1 MWKLLRNL
9 KVRDALLFILE
20 IGIVYACCYLE
31 LKIPDYM
38 QNLTA
43 TIQSGVN
50 DIGEVW
56 IAGGKMLLCA
66 LGGTIGTIVSGYI
79 SAYISSN
86 LSYNIREK
94 LFNHI
99 VDLDTTTIKDFSTA
113 SLITRTTNDITQI
126 QMTVSMGLTM
136 IIKAPILAVMGI
148 LKIIDKSWQ
157 LSLITAIAVVIIV
170 ALILTV
176 MLMVFPKFRIVQKLT
191 DDINRIGRETL
202 AGNKVIRA
210 FNAEKYQEDK
220 FENANGQLVDT
231 QLYNRTRLSVMM
243 PTMSLVMSLLSL
255 AIYWIGSSLI
265 NQAALV
271 EKGELFGN
279 VVVFSSYAMYIIQAF
294 MFLCMIFMMFPR
306 AQVSAR
312 RINEVLNSPI
322 KIEEGDVGIGSH
334 LSGEIEFRNV
344 SFHYKDGENVLE
356 NISFSAKKG
365 ETVAFIG
372 TTGAGKSTLVG
383 LAARLYDATEGEVR
397 IDGIDIRDYSFR
409 SLYGKIGYIPQ
420 KAVLF
425 SDTVRNNIVFGE
437 KDPPIREEDV
447 WEAIDIAQA
456 KDFVDRLPNCL
467 EGEIAEGGN
476 NLSGGQKQRLS
487 IARAVSRKPE
497 ILIFDDSF
505 SALDYKTDKE
515 LRRRISSDLKDTTCL
530 IVAQRIGTIRNADR
544 IVVLDEGKIVGSGTH
559 EELLE
564 NCAVYREI
572 AVSQMSEEELTKGG
586 N

>member
-43 TIQSGVN
+43 IIQSGVN

-312 RINEVLNSPI
+312 RINGVLNSPI
-322 KIEEGDVGIGSH
+322 KIEEGDVGTGSH

-409 SLYGKIGYIPQ
+409 SLYSKIGYIPQ

>member
-1 MWKLLRNL
+1 MLKLLKNL
-9 KVRDALLFILE
+9 KVKDVLLFILE
-20 IGIVYACCYLE
+20 IGIVYVCCYLE

-38 QNLTA
+38 SNITA
-43 TIQSGVN
+43 IIQSGVN
-50 DIGEVW
+50 EIKEVW

-66 LGGTIGTIVSGYI
+66 LGGTVGTIVSGYI

-157 LSLITAIAVVIIV
+157 LSLLTAIAVVLIV
-170 ALILTV
+170 AMILTI

-210 FNAEKYQEDK
+210 FNAEHYQEDK
-220 FENANGQLVDT
+220 FEETNDRLVNT
-231 QLYNRTRLSVMM
+231 QLYNRTRLAVMM
-243 PTMSLVMSLLSL
+243 PVMSLVMSLLSL
-255 AIYWIGSSLI
+255 AIYWIGADLV
-265 NQAALV
+265 NQSALA

-279 VVVFSSYAMYIIQAF
+279 IVVFSSYAMYIIQAF

-312 RINEVLNSPI
+312 RINEVLDSSI
-322 KIEEGDVGIGSH
+322 QIEEGTHEQTDAT
-334 LSGEIEFRNV
+334 GEIEFKNV

-365 ETVAFIG
+365 QTVAFIG
-372 TTGAGKSTLVG
+372 TTGSGKSTLVG
-383 LAARLYDATEGEVR
+383 LAARLYDATEGEVFV
-397 IDGIDIRDYSFR
+397 DGVDIKDYSFR
-409 SLYGKIGYIPQ
+409 SLYSKIGYIPQ
-420 KAVLF
+420 RAVLF
-425 SDTVRNNIVFGE
+425 SDTVRNNIAFGE
-437 KDPPIREEDV
+437 KEPPVQEEDV
-447 WEAIDIAQA
+447 LEAIDIAQA
-456 KDFVDRLPNCL
+456 KDFVDHLPNRL
-467 EGEIAEGGN
+467 EGDIAEGGN

-487 IARAVSRKPE
+487 IARAIARKPE

-505 SALDYKTDKE
+505 SALDYKTDQE
-515 LRRRISSDLKDTTCL
+515 LRRRIQTDLKDTTCL
-530 IVAQRIGTIRNADR
+530 IVAQRIGTIKNADQ
-544 IVVLDEGKIVGSGTH
+544 IVVLDEGKIVGKGTH
-559 EELLE
+559 EELLKT
-564 NCAVYREI
+564 CPVYHEI
-572 AVSQMSEEELTKGG
+572 AVSQLSEEELTKGG

>member
-43 TIQSGVN
+43 IIQSGVN

-322 KIEEGDVGIGSH
+322 KIEEGDVGTGSH

-409 SLYGKIGYIPQ
+409 SLYSKIGYIPQ

>member
-43 TIQSGVN
+43 IIQSGVN

-322 KIEEGDVGIGSH
+322 KIEEGDVGTGSH

-365 ETVAFIG
+365 ETIAFIG

-409 SLYGKIGYIPQ
+409 SLYSKIGYIPQ

>member
-43 TIQSGVN
+43 IIQSGVN

-86 LSYNIREK
+86 FSYNIREK

-322 KIEEGDVGIGSH
+322 KIEEGDVGTGSH

>member
-43 TIQSGVN
+43 IIQSGVN

-136 IIKAPILAVMGI
+136 IIKTPILAVMGI

-322 KIEEGDVGIGSH
+322 KIEEGDVGTGSH

-409 SLYGKIGYIPQ
+409 SLYSKIGYIPQ